1 MKVKTIVSS
10 DYTAGSK
17 ELIKMEM
24 VSGPLR
30 LKSSRL
36 AGAIR
41 MAQDYGREIVEKLA
55 AA

>member
-1 MKVKTIVSS
+1 
-10 DYTAGSK
+10 
-17 ELIKMEM
+17 MEM

-30 LKSSRL
+30 LKNSRL

-41 MAQDYGREIVEKLA
+41 MAQNCGREVAEKIA